1 MIHRF
6 ATTAL
11 AVAALFT
18 AGAALAQPAGNGGG
32 GMRQA
37 CQADFEKFCADV
49 QPGGG
54 ARIRCLRQHAADLSD
69 ACKAAFAARQKAHD
83 SQPAG
88 QGGNAGQ

>member
-6 ATTAL
+6 ATAAL
-11 AVAALFT
+11 AAAALFT

-37 CQADFEKFCADV
+37 CKADFQKFCSDV

-54 ARIRCLRQHAADLSD
+54 ARMQCMRQHAADLSD
-69 ACKAAFAARQKAHD
+69 VCKAAFAAHQRAHD
-83 SQPAG
+83 SQPAA
-88 QGGNAGQ
+88 QGGNPGQ

>member
-32 GMRQA
+32 MANPTGSKI
-37 CQADFEKFCADV
+37 E
-49 QPGGG
+49 
-54 ARIRCLRQHAADLSD
+54 
-69 ACKAAFAARQKAHD
+69 
-83 SQPAG
+83 
-88 QGGNAGQ
+88 